1 MKSLAV
7 RAVAA
12 GLLCTSMVVRADA
25 IPVPVEQQSD
35 TSITLVADGCGA
47 GWYRGPG
54 GACHR
59 FGYGPGPRWW
69 RGPGPR
75 YFCGTHRAWAPGPYG
90 WGWVWVS
97 NC

>member
-7 RAVAA
+7 CALVT
-12 GLLCTSMVVRADA
+12 GLLCAASAAHAAMPQAP
-25 IPVPVEQQSD
+25 IQQSNGA
-35 TSITLVADGCGA
+35 IMLVADGCGP

-59 FGYGPGPRWW
+59 FGYGPGPGWW
-69 RGPGPR
+69 QRGA
-75 YFCGTHRAWAPGPYG
+75 YCGTHRAWVPGPYG
-90 WGWVWVS
+90 WHWAWLP

>member
-7 RAVAA
+7 CALAA
-12 GLLCTSMVVRADA
+12 GLLCVASTADA
-25 IPVPVEQQSD
+25 AMPPAPPVESNGA
-35 TSITLVADGCGA
+35 IVLAADGCGP

-59 FGYGPGPRWW
+59 FGYGPGPGWW
-69 RGPGPR
+69 QRR
-75 YFCGTHRAWAPGPYG
+75 AAYCGMHRAWVPGPYG
-90 WGWVWVS
+90 WHWAWRP